1 MSILVDEGTNLLVQ
15 GITGKE
21 GRTHTRRSLE
31 AGVHVVAGVTP
42 GKGGE
47 EVCGVPVYD
56 HVAQALAVHPEI
68 NATMILVPPK
78 AVLSAGL
85 EALEAGLKLIVIITE
100 FVPAHDTLKILRK
113 AKEKS
118 AIVIG
123 PNTIGVISPGRS
135 KIGIMPDYIYKRG
148 HIGIISRSGTMTH
161 EVASNLS
168 FAGYGQSSCLGIGG
182 DMIVGMSHTDGLE
195 LFRKD
200 EDTAC
205 VILLGEIGGVSEE
218 NAAEYIRQTQYPK
231 PVLAYIAG
239 AQAPAGKKMGHAGAI
254 VSGGR
259 GSAASKIKALRDA
272 NISVAESVG
281 HLLDLIKEEDMRMGG
296 FLQTVPPIQDMD

>member
-31 AGVHVVAGVTP
+31 ADVHVVAGVTP

-56 HVAQALAVHPEI
+56 HVAQAIAAHPAI

-78 AVLSAGL
+78 AVLSAGM
-85 EALEAGLKLIVIITE
+85 EALDAGLKLVVIITE

-113 AKEKS
+113 AKEKG
-118 AIVIG
+118 ATVIG

-135 KIGIMPDYIYKRG
+135 KVGIMPDYIYKYG

-182 DMIVGMSHTDGLE
+182 DMIVGMSHTDGLK
-195 LFRKD
+195 LFRED

-205 VILLGEIGGVSEE
+205 VILLGEIGGTSEE
-218 NAAEYIRQTQYPK
+218 DAAEYVKKTGYPK
-231 PVLAYIAG
+231 PVMAYIAG

-254 VSGGR
+254 VSGGK
-259 GSAASKIKALRDA
+259 GSAASKIKALREAD
-272 NISVAESVG
+272 IQVAESVG
-281 HLLDLIKEEDMRMGG
+281 HLLDLVRAEDVRLDGI
-296 FLQTVPPIQDMD
+296 LQTVPPIQDMD

>member
-1 MSILVDEGTNLLVQ
+1 MSILVNEGTNLLVQ

-21 GRTHTRRSLE
+21 GRTHTQRSLE

-47 EVCGVPVYD
+47 KVCGVPVYD
-56 HVAQALAVHPEI
+56 HVAQAITAHPAI
-68 NATMILVPPK
+68 NASMILVPPK
-78 AVLSAGL
+78 AVLNAGM
-85 EALEAGLKLIVIITE
+85 EALDAGLKLVVIITE

-113 AKEKS
+113 AKE
-118 AIVIG
+118 AGATVIG

-182 DMIVGMSHTDGLE
+182 DMIVGMSHTDGLK
-195 LFRKD
+195 LFRED

-205 VILLGEIGGVSEE
+205 VILLGEIGGTSEE
-218 NAAEYIRQTQYPK
+218 DAAEYVKKTDYTK
-231 PVLAYIAG
+231 PVMAYIAG

-254 VSGGR
+254 VSGGK
-259 GSAASKIKALRDA
+259 GSAASKIKALHDA
-272 NISVAESVG
+272 NIQVAESVG
-281 HLLDLIKEEDMRMGG
+281 HLLELIRAEDTRLNGI
-296 FLQTVPPIQDMD
+296 LQTVPPIQDMD